1 MIRRFTGQLPVWA
14 RPDHPV
20 LRYELGTVAQP
31 SRKVRYARALGVVM
45 VGALLLLGGY
55 FAATQLLRNPAGENF
70 VEIMNNVLFWPL
82 LVVQVL
88 LRIVAVTLTSNT
100 VADEIRRQNWDSL
113 RATPFGAELAM
124 RARWA
129 TVFYRLRGLLAVV
142 LLARVV
148 LIGGL
153 LWDLTAFQGRHL
165 DLLTTGITPEV
176 ALVVAVLLL
185 SFLMTAALLL
195 PLTAV
200 GFDSSIGLLIS
211 ATVQQRTY
219 STLLQAI
226 YIFLRLAVVVV
237 LVFATTRFLDGQLVI
252 EGQLGL
258 TDIVAWGLIFLYAA
272 TGDWGLAFLHLGRYG
287 EIWATVP
294 YGIFLGLALLIF
306 ALLQAALADQLLVFA
321 VRRAQRKG

>member
-1 MIRRFTGQLPVWA
+1 MIQRFTGQLPTWA

-20 LRYELGTVAQP
+20 LRYELGTVVRP
-31 SRKVRYARALGVVM
+31 SRKVRYARALGVIM
-45 VGALLLLGGY
+45 LGGLLLLAGY
-55 FAATQLLRNPAGENF
+55 FAATQWLRNPAGENH
-70 VEIMNNVLFWPL
+70 VEIVNNVLFWPL

-129 TVFYRLRGLLAVV
+129 TVFYRLRGLLGVV
-142 LLARVV
+142 LFVRVI
-148 LIGGL
+148 LIAGL

-219 STLLQAI
+219 STLLQAL
-226 YIFLRLAVVVV
+226 YIFFRIAVVVL

-258 TDIVAWGLIFLYAA
+258 TDLLAWVLVFAYAA

-294 YGIFLGLALLIF
+294 FGIFLGLALLIF
-306 ALLQAALADQLLVFA
+306 ALAQAALADQLLVFA

>member
-1 MIRRFTGQLPVWA
+1 MIQRFTGQLPVWA

-20 LRYELGTVAQP
+20 LRYELGSVVHP
-31 SRKVRYARALGVVM
+31 SWKVRYGRALGVIVL
-45 VGALLLLGGY
+45 GGLLLTAGY
-55 FAATQLLRNPAGENF
+55 FAATQLLRNPAGENP
-70 VEIMNNVLFWPL
+70 VEVINNVLFWPL
-82 LVVQVL
+82 LVLQVL

-129 TVFYRLRGLLAVV
+129 TVFYRLRGLLGVV
-142 LLARVV
+142 LVARVV

-219 STLLQAI
+219 STLLQAL
-226 YIFLRLAVVVV
+226 YIFFRIAVVVL
-237 LVFATTRFLDGQLVI
+237 LVFATTRFLEGQFVV
-252 EGQLGL
+252 EGQLGV
-258 TDIVAWGLIFLYAA
+258 TDLLSWLLVFAFAA
-272 TGDWGLAFLHLGRYG
+272 MGDWGLAFLHLGRYG

-306 ALLQAALADQLLVFA
+306 ALAQAALADQLLVFA

>member
-1 MIRRFTGQLPVWA
+1 MIQRFTGQLPAWA
-14 RPDHPV
+14 RPEHPV
-20 LRYELGTVAQP
+20 LRYELGSTARP
-31 SRKVRYARALGVVM
+31 SWKVRYARAFGVV
-45 VGALLLLGGY
+45 VLGALLLMVGY
-55 FAATQLLRNPAGENF
+55 FAATGLMRNPAGENP

-82 LVVQVL
+82 LVLQVL

-129 TVFYRLRGLLAVV
+129 TVFYRLRGLLGVILV
-142 LLARVV
+142 ARVV

-219 STLLQAI
+219 STLLQAL
-226 YIFLRLAVVVV
+226 YIFFRIAVVVL
-237 LVFATTRFLDGQLVI
+237 LVFATTRFLQGQFVV
-252 EGQLGL
+252 EGQLGV
-258 TDIVAWGLIFLYAA
+258 TDLLSWVLVFAFGAM
-272 TGDWGLAFLHLGRYG
+272 GDWGLAFLHLGRYG

-294 YGIFLGLALLIF
+294 YGIFLGLALLVF
-306 ALLQAALADQLLVFA
+306 ALIQAALADQLLVFA

>member
-1 MIRRFTGQLPVWA
+1 MIQRFTGQLPTWA

-20 LRYELGTVAQP
+20 LRYELGTIARP
-31 SRKVRYARALGVVM
+31 SWRVRYARAAGVILI
-45 VGALLLLGGY
+45 GALLLLGGY
-55 FAATQLLRNPAGENF
+55 FAATQLLRSPAGENG

-82 LVVQVL
+82 LIVQIL

-129 TVFYRLRGLLAVV
+129 TVFYRLRGLLGVV

-148 LIGGL
+148 LIAGL

-185 SFLMTAALLL
+185 SFLMTAGLLL

-219 STLLQAI
+219 STLLQALYVFFRI
-226 YIFLRLAVVVV
+226 AIVIALVFLASRFLEGQLGFEGLPGVSDLLSWV
-237 LVFATTRFLDGQLVI
+237 LVFA
-252 EGQLGL
+252 
-258 TDIVAWGLIFLYAA
+258 YAA
-272 TGDWGLAFLHLGRYG
+272 MGDWGLAFLHLGRYG

-294 YGIFLGLALLIF
+294 FGIFLGLALLIF
-306 ALLQAALADQLLVFA
+306 ALAQATLADQLLVFA